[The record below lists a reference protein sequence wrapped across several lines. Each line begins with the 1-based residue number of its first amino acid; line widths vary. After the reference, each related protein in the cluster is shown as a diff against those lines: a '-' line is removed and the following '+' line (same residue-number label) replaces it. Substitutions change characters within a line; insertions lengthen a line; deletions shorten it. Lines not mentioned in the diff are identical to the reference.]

1 MLPAHSQ
8 LVLVVKSNDE
18 VLYDTVLL
26 PETKQVFVVPKPT
39 KVLWL
44 AEPNQVFVVPK
55 PNQSAMKTT
64 K

>member
-26 PETKQVFVVPKPT
+26 PKPT